1 MKRTLDEGN
10 SAANINQMSQS
21 QKPET
26 QAVLPYIHEFDE
38 VQKQLLDIDEEC
50 ANRQIEIQREY
61 DRKKQPHFKRR
72 QACVI
77 YDLFNGV
84 QEIIN
89 KIPGFWARAI
99 LHHPALSYLTT
110 ADMPVLELLEKV
122 ELDDNIDNNGS
133 YKVTLTFGE
142 GAREYMEPL
151 VLTKHVRFSDNKE
164 DVVECTEIHWRPG
177 MNPIDVAIKARSDE
191 RCIDWSLFEWFTK
204 DEWINRPDFGEILR
218 RELWHAPLAYYLDT
232 VSVDFVDDE
241 YDMLEEDDD

>member
-1 MKRTLDEGN
+1 MKRGLEEGN
-10 SAANINQMSQS
+10 SGTEMSQMP
-21 QKPET
+21 QPEKPET

-38 VQKQLLDIDEEC
+38 VQKELLDIDEEC

-61 DRKKQPHFKRR
+61 DRKKQPHFRRR
-72 QACVI
+72 QAC
-77 YDLFNGV
+77 G
-84 QEIIN
+84 IIN

-110 ADMPVLELLEKV
+110 ADTPLLELLEKV
-122 ELDDNIDNNGS
+122 DLEDNIDNNGS

-142 GAREYMEPL
+142 DAREYMEPL
-151 VLTKHVRFSDNKE
+151 VLTKHIRFSNNKE

-177 MNPIDVAIKARSDE
+177 MSPIDVAVKARSDE

-204 DEWINRPDFGEILR
+204 DEWVNRPDFGEILR

-241 YDMLEEDDD
+241 YDMLDEDDD